1 MFPATRTLKLCF
13 TRRLNK
19 QVSPP
24 PEALPPLPFP
34 IPRLSPCVRACRGSR
49 FRDAQLL
56 PAARILSARSVQR
69 GKGSARWSRMII
81 NDAE

>member
-24 PEALPPLPFP
+24 PEARPLH
-34 IPRLSPCVRACRGSR
+34 RTSAALCACRGMR
-49 FRDAQLL
+49 
-56 PAARILSARSVQR
+56 RSFFPR
-69 GKGSARWSRMII
+69 LGFYRHAPSRWSRMII